1 MLAGAPSTERLLRAH
16 RAGFSQLSQRQL
28 EQLIA
33 KDPSREV
40 PDMDPSVCGLCGFW
54 VRRCTCRAGAAG
66 LHSAPYVEEDGLL
79 GSLPRELLLLIGE
92 SLSIAVLGHLASVSK
107 EMRQLAYSECLWSAL
122 RAAAPWAPQLAVV
135 TSEPRG
141 SLPNNVGARAALRH
155 EAAVEDNWRA
165 GRWRLSRLA
174 LEQQCRES
182 ERPREVACVSFD
194 ADFVILTALD
204 PPTLQLW
211 RLGSLTL
218 AHSLRS
224 RSATRFFCAL
234 LPPAPDSPR
243 QLHALSCDCRERHG
257 TLRLWDVRTGTP
269 IAKLKAHASRVRP
282 ARPHNLPYLIPPH
295 PSPPTP
301 HPHTHIHPHIHPH
314 THTSHQVLCA
324 CFCAERG
331 RPASAGYRPPLLA
344 SADEQGRCVLWQ
356 LQGCDAAAPESGSQ
370 PRPLAIFQME
380 SAIECLLLQGSLLA
394 CGSRDG
400 CVTLVNPVN
409 PRPPRADGALP
420 AAAATGADAA
430 GAASGAD
437 AHEVG
442 VHPPG
447 VRLLGHTDWV
457 THVQLAG
464 RAAAAESDEGGATAH
479 GMVARGAVA
488 AAPTPPLWLCTASR
502 DRSLRV
508 WCVRSHTC
516 LHELRC
522 HTRWI
527 NGLAI
532 SSYRPPA
539 RDLGR
544 LAACRPLAVAA
555 AAAEEPAEAEHFA
568 VTASADGTL
577 AVWRLRDGRK
587 LATLRGHTR
596 AVTCFQLSGTR
607 VVSASMDRTILAW
620 ELAPLLARSATTAD
634 EEATATADEGAVEIA
649 AAEGAAAFAED
660 DDAPGGGDDTPVA
673 PVAVVGEAP
682 AVAEAAEAAEAA
694 EVIDDTPDEC
704 KLFEVSDAHED
715 FVRCVCFDHHKLL
728 SCADDGRV
736 CLFSFDARE

>member
-1 MLAGAPSTERLLRAH
+1 MLAGAPSAERLLRAH

-33 KDPSREV
+33 KDPSLDEV

-79 GSLPRELLLLIGE
+79 GSLPRELLLLIGS
-92 SLSIAVLGHLASVSK
+92 SLSIAMLGHLASVSK
-107 EMRQLAYSECLWSAL
+107 ELRQLAYSECLWSAL
-122 RAAAPWAPQLAVV
+122 RAAAPWAPQLAVA

-282 ARPHNLPYLIPPH
+282 ARLHNCPYPLPLPH
-295 PSPPTP
+295 PHPIPHPLTPHPDPPTP
-301 HPHTHIHPHIHPH
+301 
-314 THTSHQVLCA
+314 HQVLCA

-331 RPASAGYRPPLLA
+331 QPASADYRPPLLA

-356 LQGCDAAAPESGSQ
+356 LQGCEAAEPQSGSQ

-409 PRPPRADGALP
+409 PRPPRTDGALP
-420 AAAATGADAA
+420 AIVATGADVA
-430 GAASGAD
+430 GAASGAA

-442 VHPPG
+442 VHPPPG

-464 RAAAAESDEGGATAH
+464 RAAATESDEGGA
-479 GMVARGAVA
+479 
-488 AAPTPPLWLCTASR
+488 AAPTPPQWLCTASR

-508 WCVRSHTC
+508 WCVRSRTC

-522 HTRWI
+522 HSRWI

-544 LAACRPLAVAA
+544 LAACSPLAGAAAA
-555 AAAEEPAEAEHFA
+555 AAAEQPAEAEHFA

-577 AVWRLRDGRK
+577 AVWRLRDGRQ

-620 ELAPLLARSATTAD
+620 ELAPLLARSTATAE
-634 EEATATADEGAVEIA
+634 EEATATAGEGAVETA

-660 DDAPGGGDDTPVA
+660 DDAPGGGDTAPIAPVA
-673 PVAVVGEAP
+673 PAAEDGEAL
-682 AVAEAAEAAEAA
+682 AVAEAAEAAEAV

-736 CLFSFDARE
+736 YLFSFDA

>member
-1 MLAGAPSTERLLRAH
+1 MLAGAPSAERLLRAH

-33 KDPSREV
+33 KDPSLDEV

-79 GSLPRELLLLIGE
+79 GSLPRELLLLIGS
-92 SLSIAVLGHLASVSK
+92 SLSIAMLGHLASVSK
-107 EMRQLAYSECLWSAL
+107 ELRQLAYSECLWSAL
-122 RAAAPWAPQLAVV
+122 RAAAPWAPQLAVA

-282 ARPHNLPYLIPPH
+282 ARLHNCPYPLPLPH
-295 PSPPTP
+295 PHPIPHPLTPHPDPPTP
-301 HPHTHIHPHIHPH
+301 
-314 THTSHQVLCA
+314 HQVLCA

-331 RPASAGYRPPLLA
+331 QPASADYRPPLLA

-356 LQGCDAAAPESGSQ
+356 LQGCEAAEPQSGSQ

-409 PRPPRADGALP
+409 PRPPRTDGALP
-420 AAAATGADAA
+420 AIVATGADVA
-430 GAASGAD
+430 GAASGAA

-464 RAAAAESDEGGATAH
+464 RAAATESDEGGA
-479 GMVARGAVA
+479 
-488 AAPTPPLWLCTASR
+488 AAPTPPQWLCTASR

-508 WCVRSHTC
+508 WCVRSRTC

-522 HTRWI
+522 HSRWI

-544 LAACRPLAVAA
+544 LAACSPLAGAAAA
-555 AAAEEPAEAEHFA
+555 AAAEQPAEAEHFA

-577 AVWRLRDGRK
+577 AVWRLRDGRQ

-620 ELAPLLARSATTAD
+620 ELAPLLARSTATAE
-634 EEATATADEGAVEIA
+634 EEATATAGEGAVETA

-660 DDAPGGGDDTPVA
+660 DDAPGGGDTAPIAPVA
-673 PVAVVGEAP
+673 PAAEDGEAL
-682 AVAEAAEAAEAA
+682 AVAEAAEAAEAV

-736 CLFSFDARE
+736 YLFSFDA

>member
-1 MLAGAPSTERLLRAH
+1 MLAGAPSAERLLRAH

-33 KDPSREV
+33 KDPSLDEV

-79 GSLPRELLLLIGE
+79 GSLPRELLLLIGS
-92 SLSIAVLGHLASVSK
+92 SLSIAMLGHLASVSK
-107 EMRQLAYSECLWSAL
+107 ELRQLAYSECLWSAL
-122 RAAAPWAPQLAVV
+122 RAAAPWAPQLAVA

-282 ARPHNLPYLIPPH
+282 ARLHNCPYPLPLPPPH
-295 PSPPTP
+295 PIPHPLTPHPDPPTP
-301 HPHTHIHPHIHPH
+301 
-314 THTSHQVLCA
+314 HQVLCA

-331 RPASAGYRPPLLA
+331 QPASADYRPPLLA

-356 LQGCDAAAPESGSQ
+356 LQGCEAAEPQSGSQ

-409 PRPPRADGALP
+409 PRPPRTDGALP
-420 AAAATGADAA
+420 AIVATGADVA
-430 GAASGAD
+430 GAASGAA

-464 RAAAAESDEGGATAH
+464 RAAATESDEGGA
-479 GMVARGAVA
+479 
-488 AAPTPPLWLCTASR
+488 AAPTPPQWLCTASR

-508 WCVRSHTC
+508 WCVRSRTC

-522 HTRWI
+522 HSRWI

-544 LAACRPLAVAA
+544 LAACSPLAGAAAA
-555 AAAEEPAEAEHFA
+555 AAAEQPAEAEHFA

-577 AVWRLRDGRK
+577 AVWRLRDGRQ

-620 ELAPLLARSATTAD
+620 ELAPLLARSTATAE
-634 EEATATADEGAVEIA
+634 EEATATAGEGAVETA

-660 DDAPGGGDDTPVA
+660 DDAPGGGDTAPIAPVA
-673 PVAVVGEAP
+673 PAAEDGEAL
-682 AVAEAAEAAEAA
+682 AVAEAAEAAEAV

-736 CLFSFDARE
+736 YLFSFDA

>member
-1 MLAGAPSTERLLRAH
+1 MLAGAPSAERLLRAH

-33 KDPSREV
+33 KDPSLDEV

-79 GSLPRELLLLIGE
+79 GSLPRELLLLIGS
-92 SLSIAVLGHLASVSK
+92 SLSIAMLGHLASVSK
-107 EMRQLAYSECLWSAL
+107 ELRQLAYSECLWSAL
-122 RAAAPWAPQLAVV
+122 RAAAPWAPQLAVA

-282 ARPHNLPYLIPPH
+282 ARLHNCPYPLPLPH
-295 PSPPTP
+295 PHPIPHPLTPHPDPPTP
-301 HPHTHIHPHIHPH
+301 
-314 THTSHQVLCA
+314 HQVLCA

-331 RPASAGYRPPLLA
+331 QPASADYRPPLLA

-356 LQGCDAAAPESGSQ
+356 LQGCEAAEPQSGSQ

-409 PRPPRADGALP
+409 PRPPRTDGALP
-420 AAAATGADAA
+420 AIVATGADVA
-430 GAASGAD
+430 GAASGAA

-442 VHPPG
+442 VHPPPG

-464 RAAAAESDEGGATAH
+464 RAAATESDEGGA
-479 GMVARGAVA
+479 
-488 AAPTPPLWLCTASR
+488 AAPTPPQWLCTASR

-508 WCVRSHTC
+508 WCVRSRTC

-522 HTRWI
+522 HSRWI

-544 LAACRPLAVAA
+544 LAACSPLAGAAAA
-555 AAAEEPAEAEHFA
+555 AAAEQPAEAEHFA

-577 AVWRLRDGRK
+577 AVWRLRDGRQ

-620 ELAPLLARSATTAD
+620 ELAPLLARSTATAE
-634 EEATATADEGAVEIA
+634 EEATATAGEGAVETA

-660 DDAPGGGDDTPVA
+660 DDAPGGGDTAPIAPVA
-673 PVAVVGEAP
+673 PAAEDGEAL
-682 AVAEAAEAAEAA
+682 AVAEVAEAAEAV

-736 CLFSFDARE
+736 YLFSFDA

>member
-1 MLAGAPSTERLLRAH
+1 M
-16 RAGFSQLSQRQL
+16 
-28 EQLIA
+28 
-33 KDPSREV
+33 
-40 PDMDPSVCGLCGFW
+40 
-54 VRRCTCRAGAAG
+54 
-66 LHSAPYVEEDGLL
+66 
-79 GSLPRELLLLIGE
+79 
-92 SLSIAVLGHLASVSK
+92 
-107 EMRQLAYSECLWSAL
+107 
-122 RAAAPWAPQLAVV
+122 
-135 TSEPRG
+135 
-141 SLPNNVGARAALRH
+141 
-155 EAAVEDNWRA
+155 
-165 GRWRLSRLA
+165 
-174 LEQQCRES
+174 
-182 ERPREVACVSFD
+182 
-194 ADFVILTALD
+194 
-204 PPTLQLW
+204 
-211 RLGSLTL
+211 
-218 AHSLRS
+218 
-224 RSATRFFCAL
+224 
-234 LPPAPDSPR
+234 
-243 QLHALSCDCRERHG
+243 
-257 TLRLWDVRTGTP
+257 
-269 IAKLKAHASRVRP
+269 
-282 ARPHNLPYLIPPH
+282 
-295 PSPPTP
+295 
-301 HPHTHIHPHIHPH
+301 
-314 THTSHQVLCA
+314 LCA

-331 RPASAGYRPPLLA
+331 QAASADYRPPLLA

-356 LQGCDAAAPESGSQ
+356 LQGCEAAEPQSGSQ

-409 PRPPRADGALP
+409 PRPPRADGALT
-420 AAAATGADAA
+420 AAAATGVDVA
-430 GAASGAD
+430 GVASGAA
-437 AHEVG
+437 AHEMG

-464 RAAAAESDEGGATAH
+464 RAAAPESDEGG
-479 GMVARGAVA
+479 GAV
-488 AAPTPPLWLCTASR
+488 PTPLQWLCTASR

-508 WCVRSHTC
+508 WCVRSHIC

-544 LAACRPLAVAA
+544 LAACSPLAA
-555 AAAEEPAEAEHFA
+555 AAATAAAKQPAEAEHFA

-577 AVWRLRDGRK
+577 AVWRLRDGRQ

-620 ELAPLLARSATTAD
+620 ELAPLLARSAATAD
-634 EEATATADEGAVEIA
+634 EEATVTADEGAVETA

-660 DDAPGGGDDTPVA
+660 DDAPAGGDATPVA
-673 PVAVVGEAP
+673 PAAPAAEDGEAP
-682 AVAEAAEAAEAA
+682 AVAETAEAVEAAEAV

-736 CLFSFDARE
+736 YLFSFDA

>member
-1 MLAGAPSTERLLRAH
+1 M
-16 RAGFSQLSQRQL
+16 
-28 EQLIA
+28 
-33 KDPSREV
+33 
-40 PDMDPSVCGLCGFW
+40 
-54 VRRCTCRAGAAG
+54 
-66 LHSAPYVEEDGLL
+66 
-79 GSLPRELLLLIGE
+79 
-92 SLSIAVLGHLASVSK
+92 
-107 EMRQLAYSECLWSAL
+107 
-122 RAAAPWAPQLAVV
+122 
-135 TSEPRG
+135 
-141 SLPNNVGARAALRH
+141 
-155 EAAVEDNWRA
+155 
-165 GRWRLSRLA
+165 
-174 LEQQCRES
+174 
-182 ERPREVACVSFD
+182 
-194 ADFVILTALD
+194 
-204 PPTLQLW
+204 
-211 RLGSLTL
+211 
-218 AHSLRS
+218 
-224 RSATRFFCAL
+224 
-234 LPPAPDSPR
+234 
-243 QLHALSCDCRERHG
+243 
-257 TLRLWDVRTGTP
+257 
-269 IAKLKAHASRVRP
+269 
-282 ARPHNLPYLIPPH
+282 
-295 PSPPTP
+295 
-301 HPHTHIHPHIHPH
+301 
-314 THTSHQVLCA
+314 
-324 CFCAERG
+324 
-331 RPASAGYRPPLLA
+331 
-344 SADEQGRCVLWQ
+344 LWQ
-356 LQGCDAAAPESGSQ
+356 LQGCEAAEPPSGIQ
-370 PRPLAIFQME
+370 PRPLAIFHME

-400 CVTLVNPVN
+400 CVTLVDDPVN
-409 PRPPRADGALP
+409 PRPPHADGALP
-420 AAAATGADAA
+420 AAAAAGADAA
-430 GAASGAD
+430 SAASAASGGATP
-437 AHEVG
+437 EVS

-464 RAAAAESDEGGATAH
+464 RAAAAEPDEGGAA
-479 GMVARGAVA
+479 AV
-488 AAPTPPLWLCTASR
+488 PPPQWLCTASR
-502 DRSLRV
+502 DHSLRV
-508 WCVRSHTC
+508 WCVRSRTC

-544 LAACRPLAVAA
+544 LAACSPLAGAAAA
-555 AAAEEPAEAEHFA
+555 AAAEQPAEAEHFA

-577 AVWRLRDGRK
+577 AVWRLRDGRQ

-660 DDAPGGGDDTPVA
+660 DDAPGGGDTAPIAPVA
-673 PVAVVGEAP
+673 PAAEDGEAL
-682 AVAEAAEAAEAA
+682 AVAEAAEAAEAV

>member
-1 MLAGAPSTERLLRAH
+1 
-16 RAGFSQLSQRQL
+16 
-28 EQLIA
+28 
-33 KDPSREV
+33 
-40 PDMDPSVCGLCGFW
+40 
-54 VRRCTCRAGAAG
+54 
-66 LHSAPYVEEDGLL
+66 
-79 GSLPRELLLLIGE
+79 
-92 SLSIAVLGHLASVSK
+92 
-107 EMRQLAYSECLWSAL
+107 
-122 RAAAPWAPQLAVV
+122 
-135 TSEPRG
+135 
-141 SLPNNVGARAALRH
+141 
-155 EAAVEDNWRA
+155 
-165 GRWRLSRLA
+165 
-174 LEQQCRES
+174 
-182 ERPREVACVSFD
+182 
-194 ADFVILTALD
+194 
-204 PPTLQLW
+204 
-211 RLGSLTL
+211 
-218 AHSLRS
+218 
-224 RSATRFFCAL
+224 
-234 LPPAPDSPR
+234 
-243 QLHALSCDCRERHG
+243 
-257 TLRLWDVRTGTP
+257 
-269 IAKLKAHASRVRP
+269 
-282 ARPHNLPYLIPPH
+282 
-295 PSPPTP
+295 
-301 HPHTHIHPHIHPH
+301 
-314 THTSHQVLCA
+314 VLCA

-331 RPASAGYRPPLLA
+331 QPASADYRPPLLA

-356 LQGCDAAAPESGSQ
+356 LQGCEAAEPQSGSQ

-400 CVTLVNPVN
+400 CVTLANPVN
-409 PRPPRADGALP
+409 PRPPRADGALT
-420 AAAATGADAA
+420 AAAATGVDVA
-430 GAASGAD
+430 GVASGAA
-437 AHEVG
+437 AHEMG

-464 RAAAAESDEGGATAH
+464 RAAAPESDEGGA
-479 GMVARGAVA
+479 AV
-488 AAPTPPLWLCTASR
+488 PTPLQWLCTASR

-508 WCVRSHTC
+508 WCVRSHIC

-544 LAACRPLAVAA
+544 LAACSPLTAA
-555 AAAEEPAEAEHFA
+555 AAATAAAKQPAEAEHFA

-577 AVWRLRDGRK
+577 AVWRLRDGRQ

-620 ELAPLLARSATTAD
+620 ELAPLLARSAATAD
-634 EEATATADEGAVEIA
+634 EEATATADEGAVETA

-660 DDAPGGGDDTPVA
+660 DDAPAGGDATPVA
-673 PVAVVGEAP
+673 PAAPAAEDGEAP
-682 AVAEAAEAAEAA
+682 AVAETAEAVEAAEAV

-736 CLFSFDARE
+736 YLFSFDA